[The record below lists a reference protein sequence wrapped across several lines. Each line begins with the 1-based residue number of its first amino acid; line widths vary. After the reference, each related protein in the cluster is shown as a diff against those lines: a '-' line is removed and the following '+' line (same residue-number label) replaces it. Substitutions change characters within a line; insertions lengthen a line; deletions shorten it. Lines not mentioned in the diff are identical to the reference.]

1 MISSSN
7 ASLKSLK
14 SIKSQDLN
22 SVQFNDE
29 VKVISDEYNEENGQ
43 AVEQL
48 SNIIKKEQIAS
59 DPETDTAD
67 ERNNYRFKS
76 RIKLRNDE

>member
-22 SVQFNDE
+22 SVQFNNE
-29 VKVISDEYNEENGQ
+29 VKVISNEQNEEKGE
-43 AVEQL
+43 AVE
-48 SNIIKKEQIAS
+48 
-59 DPETDTAD
+59 
-67 ERNNYRFKS
+67 
-76 RIKLRNDE
+76 